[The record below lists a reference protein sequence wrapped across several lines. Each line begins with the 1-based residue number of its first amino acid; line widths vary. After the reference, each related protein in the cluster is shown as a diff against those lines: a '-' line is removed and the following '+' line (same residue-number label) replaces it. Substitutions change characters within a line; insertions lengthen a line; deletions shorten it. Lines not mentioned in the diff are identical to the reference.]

1 MEGSKL
7 NGRWPRV
14 GLVLGG
20 GGVRGLAHIGVL
32 TALEEAGVPIDLIA
46 GTSMGGLIGALYAA
60 GLTPAEIEAQVLE
73 QTEFAAL
80 RRLLDIRLSFE
91 GLLRGERIFDLINDL
106 IGPNITFA
114 DLTIPLKMVSVDV
127 LSGRE
132 VTLGEGLVAEAVR
145 ATISVPAVFVPVER
159 NNMVLVDGGI
169 LNNVPTNVAQE
180 MGAELIIAVDVMPDY
195 SGNVPGEEPLVLP
208 LDPPLMPEFMQELFN
223 VEYIMISALTAFRL
237 AQTPPHL
244 LVRPTLPQSVD
255 LLIGFERAEEVIE
268 AGLVATREAL
278 ARFEAEHAS

>member
-1 MEGSKL
+1 
-7 NGRWPRV
+7 
-14 GLVLGG
+14 
-20 GGVRGLAHIGVL
+20 
-32 TALEEAGVPIDLIA
+32 
-46 GTSMGGLIGALYAA
+46 
-60 GLTPAEIEAQVLE
+60 
-73 QTEFAAL
+73 
-80 RRLLDIRLSFE
+80 
-91 GLLRGERIFDLINDL
+91 
-106 IGPNITFA
+106 
-114 DLTIPLKMVSVDV
+114 
-127 LSGRE
+127 
-132 VTLGEGLVAEAVR
+132 
-145 ATISVPAVFVPVER
+145 
-159 NNMVLVDGGI
+159 MVLVDGGI

>member
-1 MEGSKL
+1 MNKSKHD
-7 NGRWPRV
+7 GRWPRV

-32 TALEEAGVPIDLIA
+32 AALEEAGVPIDLIA

-60 GLTPAEIEAQVLE
+60 GLTPADIETQVLE

-80 RRLLDIRLSFE
+80 RRLLDIRPSLN
-91 GLLRGERIFDLINDL
+91 GLVRGERIYSLISRL
-106 IGPNITFA
+106 IGPDITFA
-114 DLTIPLKMVSVDV
+114 DLTLPLQMVSVDL

-132 VTLGEGLVAEAVR
+132 VVLNKGLVAEAVR
-145 ATISVPAVFVPVER
+145 ATISVPAVFVPVEKD
-159 NNMVLVDGGI
+159 NMVLVDGGV
-169 LNNVPTNVAQE
+169 LNNVPTNVAQD

-195 SGNVPGEEPLVLP
+195 SSNVPGQDPLVLP
-208 LDPPLMPEFMQELFN
+208 LDPPLLPEFMQELFN

-244 LVRPTLPQSVD
+244 LIQPALPQSVD
-255 LLIGFERAEEVIE
+255 LLIGFDRAEEVIE
-268 AGLVATREAL
+268 AGRLATREAL
-278 ARFEAEHAS
+278 VKFEAQHAP